1 MEVWLCFFLFSN
13 SSNMREIGF
22 LKEAVSPDVSRY
34 QDEIDS
40 SVLIEVIDLEDS
52 LDGYTINLS
61 RYKPVS

>member
-1 MEVWLCFFLFSN
+1 
-13 SSNMREIGF
+13 MREIGF